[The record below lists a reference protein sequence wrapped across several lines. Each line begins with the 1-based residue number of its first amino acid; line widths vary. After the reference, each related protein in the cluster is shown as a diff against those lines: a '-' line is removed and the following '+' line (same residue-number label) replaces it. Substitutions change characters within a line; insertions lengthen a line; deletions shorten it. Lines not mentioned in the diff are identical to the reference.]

1 LSISA
6 WMKLFPDRFG
16 GGTRHMSLAE
26 VGAYIRLLCHAWDA
40 GGIPD
45 NPARLARI
53 CGCSLEEL
61 EEVWPLVSE
70 KWEPGPAGQLVNK
83 PQEECRR
90 QQETAHKKAS
100 EAGRRGARTRWG
112 GHSRAISSANGN
124 PNSGEGEGEGK
135 GQGENKGE
143 DQTNNRG
150 RPMSPRD
157 CLFGPQGLLSAG
169 LSQSAVPE
177 AVTHLE
183 SSRWMGSHPSEV
195 VKQRLDH
202 IREVS
207 RGAKNPGGFILT
219 ALRQDQADNSVP
231 ITLKKEPAAAD
242 GAGRQRW
249 AGSDD
254 PELAAARLRKQALDY
269 TKYATRLRGAA
280 GILQAEGNE
289 TGAQA
294 RIDEANQKDK
304 MAQQC
309 NEQAEALDP
318 EGPDE

>member
-1 LSISA
+1 
-6 WMKLFPDRFG
+6 
-16 GGTRHMSLAE
+16 MSLAE

-70 KWEPGPAGQLVNK
+70 KWEPGPDGQLVNK

-112 GHSRAISSANGN
+112 GHSRAISSANGD
-124 PNSGEGEGEGK
+124 PNSGEGEGEGE
-135 GQGENKGE
+135 GQGKNKGE
-143 DQTNNRG
+143 DQTTNRG
-150 RPMSPRD
+150 SSGDRLTGTREYI
-157 CLFGPQGLLSAG
+157 FGPEGLLCAG
-169 LSQSAVPE
+169 LAQSVVPE
-177 AVTHLE
+177 AITHLQ
-183 SSRWMGSHPSEV
+183 SDRWLGSHPKQL

-207 RGAKNPGGFILT
+207 KGANNPGGFILT

-231 ITLKKEPAAAD
+231 IKLKKEPTAAD
-242 GAGRQRW
+242 GAGRHRW

-254 PELAAARLRKQALDY
+254 PELAAARLRKQALDCN
-269 TKYATRLRGAA
+269 KDADRLRGAA
-280 GILQAEGNE
+280 GILRTEGDQA
-289 TGAQA
+289 GAQD
-294 RIDEANQKDK
+294 RIDQALKKDE
-304 MAQQC
+304 MAQQLVL
-309 NEQAEALDP
+309 QAEALHP
-318 EGPDE
+318 EGSDE